1 MQTKSK
7 NKLRRRTQNM
17 NSLQQAIDTVNKLME
32 NESDTGK
39 LKEYATLN
47 ANLENA
53 KKEHEQTAKDLK
65 ETQNSYKE
73 LILSASLT
81 TKNER
86 QEELGGNQ
94 GKSFEDCVTDF
105 YKNKNKKG
113 D

>member
-1 MQTKSK
+1 
-7 NKLRRRTQNM
+7 M
-17 NSLQQAIDTVNKLME
+17 NSLQQAIDTVNKIME

-39 LKEYATLN
+39 LKELATLT

-65 ETQNSYKE
+65 DTQASYKE

-94 GKSFEDCVTDF
+94 GKSFDDCVTEF
-105 YKNKNKKG
+105 YKNKKNKG